1 MRITLSP
8 GPVDADKPTTLITS
22 DPLPD
27 YPPEWYSKG
36 IDVVVSELR
45 QGSALGGHKTGCY
58 LPRVL
63 ARQKAAAV
71 RAEEALWFTE
81 DNRLAEACFCNVF
94 LVLAG
99 EVHAPPLETPVLGGI
114 VREAVLELCGA
125 LGIGRHDDR
134 PLTIHETLAA
144 EEMFLTASCSGVRP
158 VIRIEHHGVG
168 DEKPGPITRKIMD
181 AYRELLDRECA
192 S

>member
-1 MRITLSP
+1 MTGSSTPCATSRDTGSFRRTS
-8 GPVDADKPTTLITS
+8 AAKPTGTPLFPS
-22 DPLPD
+22 AEPGVDPAILP
-27 YPPEWYSKG
+27 YVLE
-36 IDVVVSELR
+36 V
-45 QGSALGGHKTGCY
+45 Q
-58 LPRVL
+58 LPY
-63 ARQKAAAV
+63 
-71 RAEEALWFTE
+71 
-81 DNRLAEACFCNVF
+81 
-94 LVLAG
+94 
-99 EVHAPPLETPVLGGI
+99 HAPPLETPVLGGI